1 MLLSRLEIIN
11 GILIFILLGL
21 FFLILDFLGYSDNI
35 YLRFFNIFFVFF
47 GINRVV
53 SHKVKNG
60 ETGYFRNFRSAL
72 ITSLIAA
79 LLSVIGLAIYL
90 TYFKENA
97 SISDLAR
104 SIIMGDKDVDLLK
117 YCAALL
123 VEGLVSSFILTFVF
137 MQYCRIKH
145 NLQKPAPK
153 K

>member
-1 MLLSRLEIIN
+1 MLSRLEIIN

-21 FFLILDFLGYSDNI
+21 FFLILDSLGYSDNI
-35 YLRFFNIFFVFF
+35 YLRFFNILFVFF

-60 ETGYFRNFRSAL
+60 ETGYFRNFGSAL

-79 LLSVIGLAIYL
+79 LLSVIGLAIYI
-90 TYFKENA
+90 TYFREGA
-97 SISDLAR
+97 SISDLAK
-104 SIIMGDKDVDLLK
+104 SIIMGDQDVDLLK

-123 VEGLVSSFILTFVF
+123 VEGLGSSLILTFIF
-137 MQYCRIKH
+137 MQYWRITH
-145 NLQKPAPK
+145 NLQKPESK